1 MTASTLAWL
10 FTAAATV
17 PTPANVRAATDRALP
32 LLVKAAAGHVEKQTC
47 FACHNQAFPM
57 LAFHTARGRGFAVRD
72 EDVKEQTEFVAEFL
86 GRNKAKFKKG
96 DGTGGQADTAGYA
109 LFTLELGGHKPD
121 EVTAAVAEYLLKYQS
136 DKDHWRV
143 TSNRPPSE
151 ASNFTTNYLALRGLR
166 VFGTPAQKE
175 AIAKRRE
182 AVREWLLKAPAKDTE
197 DRVFRLLALKEAGA
211 RDEAIR
217 EAARALATAQRPDG
231 SWSQLDGK
239 PGDAYATGSALV
251 ALHEAGG
258 LSPADPAYR
267 RGLWYLLRTQRPDGS
282 WEVKSR
288 SKPFQPYYES
298 GFPYEKDQFISAT
311 ASGWATAALARACE
325 QK

>member
-1 MTASTLAWL
+1 MTPTL
-10 FTAAATV
+10 TAGLLTALVAF

-47 FACHNQAFPM
+47 FACHNQALPM
-57 LAFHTARGRGFAVRD
+57 LAFHSARRHGFTVKD
-72 EDVKEQTEFVAEFL
+72 DDVKEQTDFIADFL

-109 LFTLELGGHKPD
+109 LLTLELGGHKPD
-121 EVTAAVAEYLLKYQS
+121 EVTAAVAEYLLKYQA

-151 ASNFTTNYLALRGLR
+151 ASNFTTNYLALRALR
-166 VFGTPAQKE
+166 VWGTPEQKE
-175 AIAKRRE
+175 AIAKRRD
-182 AVREWLLKAPAKDTE
+182 AVREWLSKTPAKDTE
-197 DRVFRLLALKEAGA
+197 DRVFRLLALKEAA
-211 RDEAIR
+211 AKEDAIR
-217 EAARALATAQRPDG
+217 EAAQTLLKAQRADG
-231 SWSQLDGK
+231 SWAQLDDK

-251 ALHEAGG
+251 ALNEAGG
-258 LSPADPAYR
+258 LAPTDPAYR
-267 RGLWYLLRTQRPDGS
+267 RGLWFLLRTQRADGS

-298 GFPYEKDQFISAT
+298 GFPHEKDQFIAIT
-311 ASGWATAALARACE
+311 ASGWATAALAFALE
-325 QK
+325 KK

>member
-10 FTAAATV
+10 LAAAATV
-17 PTPANVRAATDRALP
+17 PTPVNVRTATDRALP
-32 LLVKAAAGHVEKQTC
+32 LLLQAAAGHVEKQTC
-47 FACHNQAFPM
+47 FGCHNQAFPM
-57 LAFHTARGRGFAVRD
+57 LAFHTARGRGFTVPDA
-72 EDVKEQTEFVAEFL
+72 DVQEQTEFVAEFL
-86 GRNKAKFKKG
+86 GRNKDKFKKG
-96 DGTGGQADTAGYA
+96 AGTGGQADTAGYA

-121 EVTAAVAEYLLKYQS
+121 ETTAAVAGYLLKYQS

-151 ASNFTTNYLALRGLR
+151 ASSFTTNYLALRGLR
-166 VFGTPAQKE
+166 VFGTPDQKE
-175 AIAKRRE
+175 AIARRRE
-182 AVREWLLKAPAKDTE
+182 AVREWLLKSPARDTE

-211 RDEAIR
+211 RDEAVR
-217 EAARALATAQRPDG
+217 EAARALATTQRADG

-258 LSPADPAYR
+258 LATTDPAYR
-267 RGLWYLLRTQRPDGS
+267 RGLWYLLRTQRKDGS

-298 GFPYEKDQFISAT
+298 GFPYEKDQFISVT
-311 ASGWATAALARACE
+311 ASGWATAALALAC
-325 QK
+325 QGK